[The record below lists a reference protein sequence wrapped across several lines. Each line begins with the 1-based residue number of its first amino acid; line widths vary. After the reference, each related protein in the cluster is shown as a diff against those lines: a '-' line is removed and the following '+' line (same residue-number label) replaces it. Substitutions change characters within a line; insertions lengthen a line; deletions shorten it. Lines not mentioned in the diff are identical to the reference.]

1 MWVWFFGLSISI
13 FLIFRELEF
22 SAGVSLIPLI
32 VLSFFACLEFIFRIF
47 KFPKCSQWR
56 EWINT
61 GFLADLSVAL
71 VVLVA
76 LEVYGV
82 VTFSTFFILLTCAIT
97 FLSFIYVILKGE
109 YTVLSNSPMHLRVA
123 NIISYICTIMTYL
136 FFYGV
141 EHDSLEHWI
150 PLVPF
155 VLSVVAEI
163 YITVTLYNGIDGIQS
178 EFTLKTAQTRMIY
191 MTCIFILLLTC
202 IIHYLAL
209 TPDIFLYV
217 AATVVYFIGII
228 VMTFRS
234 RKRLCKNL
242 DCLENPKYNKLRNQ
256 DNEDVDPEE
265 GVGAGINTTK

>member
-32 VLSFFACLEFIFRIF
+32 VLSFFACLEFIFRVF

-61 GFLADLSVAL
+61 GFLADLSIAL

-82 VTFSTFFILLTCAIT
+82 VTFSTFFILLTCVIT
-97 FLSFIYVILKGE
+97 LLSLLFVILKGN
-109 YTVLSNSPMHLRVA
+109 YVVLSNSPIHLRVA
-123 NIISYICTIMTYL
+123 NIISYICTVLTYL

-141 EHDSLEHWI
+141 EHNSLEKWI

-163 YITVTLYNGIDGIQS
+163 YIVATLYNGIDGIQT
-178 EFTLKTAQTRMIY
+178 EFTLKTAKSRMVY
-191 MTCIFILLLTC
+191 MSCIFILLLVC
-202 IIHYLAL
+202 IIHYIAL
-209 TPDIFLYV
+209 TPDIVLYT
-217 AATVVYFIGII
+217 AASIVYFLGIVAMSI
-228 VMTFRS
+228 RS
-234 RKRLCKNL
+234 RKRLCKNF
-242 DCLENPKYNKLRNQ
+242 DCLEKPKYNRLK
-256 DNEDVDPEE
+256 EEKVDTNIEQ
-265 GVGAGINTTK
+265 GVTNDE